1 MVAEWLRLSSEASVL
16 PAVDA
21 EGGPI
26 SRSRAELFLI
36 SSLLLFLELACIRW
50 FPAHVLFLTFFTNTI
65 LLASFLGM
73 SLGCLAA
80 RRPQNFLAQT
90 PLLLAITLVAGLC
103 IERLREALFLT
114 LNLGNQ
120 VSPQVVF
127 FGNDYQAHSSFSF
140 IPMEMIEGFFFF
152 MLALALVGPGQELG
166 RAFDRLPN
174 RVEAYTVNI
183 LGSLV
188 GIILF
193 AVCSW
198 LGLSPFWWF
207 LVVVLGMG
215 YFLFFSSPARQPFSS
230 RWGVLGPLV
239 LVPVLASLTSS
250 SHGRNGQ
257 RLGESLWSPY
267 YRIDY
272 TYPPARQ
279 ITVNLIGHQTMVGRD
294 GKAGT
299 AFAYSLPYLFQRDS
313 GGKPFQDVL
322 VIGAGSG
329 NDVSRALQWG
339 ATHVDAVEIDPVI
352 LRLGKKDHPDQPY
365 QDPRVSTHLDDGRNF
380 LRSTDRQYDL
390 IVYALVDSLVLH
402 SSYSDI
408 RLESF
413 LFTREAFE
421 DVRRHLKPGGLF
433 VAYNYFRQGWIVE
446 RVSNELR
453 ETFGGEPLVLT
464 LPYREV
470 VDPRMADADGFT
482 MCVSGATEGLR
493 QAFAARPEY
502 WLNGDRPPSPS
513 SPNAFEQ
520 NPAPEDRRRWIRFGV
535 ARVVDPEA
543 VGAATDDWPFLYVRK
558 RMIPGLSLRGMATMG
573 GLSLLLL
580 VLFLWEGPKS
590 DQRWR
595 LDGRMFFLG
604 AGFML
609 LETEAV
615 VHMALL
621 FGSTWMVNTVV
632 FMAVLGMILGA
643 NLYVL
648 KRRPARLWPYYLGLL
663 ISLAMNIVIPLD
675 FFLGM
680 NRPVQMAASS
690 LLVFAP
696 ILFAGVI
703 FAVAFGR
710 SRNPHQD
717 FGANVGGAI
726 LGGLAE
732 YSSTLLGFRYLTLL
746 AVLFYALSAALGRKQ
761 QQPSEWSNA

>member
-1 MVAEWLRLSSEASVL
+1 MGQVSVL

-21 EGGPI
+21 ERGPS

-36 SSLLLFLELACIRW
+36 SFLLLFLELACIRW

-90 PLLLAITLVAGLC
+90 PFLLVVTLVAGLC
-103 IERLREALFLT
+103 VERLREALFLT

-120 VSPQVVF
+120 VAPQVVF
-127 FGNDYQAHSSFSF
+127 FGNDYQAHSSISF
-140 IPMEMIEGFFFF
+140 IPMEVIEGFFFF
-152 MLALALVGPGQELG
+152 MLALVLAGPGQELG

-174 RVEAYTVNI
+174 RVEAYTLNI
-183 LGSLV
+183 LGSLA

-193 AVCSW
+193 AACSW

-207 LVVVLGMG
+207 LAIALGVG
-215 YFLFFSSPARQPFSS
+215 YFLLVTSSARRSFSG
-230 RWGVLGPLV
+230 RWGTLV
-239 LVPVLASLTSS
+239 ALALVPVLASLTSG
-250 SHGRNGQ
+250 SHSGNSKPVS
-257 RLGESLWSPY
+257 ESIWSPY
-267 YRIDY
+267 YRIEY
-272 TYPPARQ
+272 TYPPVRH
-279 ITVNLIGHQTMVGRD
+279 IEVNLIGHQTMVSRH
-294 GKAGT
+294 GT
-299 AFAYSLPYLFQRDS
+299 EGSPAFAYSLPYLFQRDS

-339 ATHVDAVEIDPVI
+339 VSHVDAVEIDPVI
-352 LRLGKKDHPDQPY
+352 LRLGKRDHPDQPY
-365 QDPRVSTHLDDGRNF
+365 QDPRVSTYSDDGRNF

-433 VAYNYFRQGWIVE
+433 VAYNYFRHGWIVG

-464 LPYREV
+464 LPYREAV
-470 VDPRMADADGFT
+470 ARAAEADGFT

-493 QAFAARPEY
+493 RAFADRPEY
-502 WLNGDRPPSPS
+502 WLSGERAPSPL
-513 SPNAFEQ
+513 SPNGFEQ
-520 NPAPEDRRRWIRFGV
+520 NPAPEERRHWIRFGL
-535 ARVVDPEA
+535 AKVVDPEE
-543 VGAATDDWPFLYVRK
+543 VGTATDDWPFLYVRR

-580 VLFLWEGPKS
+580 VLFLREGPKG
-590 DQRWR
+590 DKRWR

-632 FMAVLGMILGA
+632 FVAVLGMILGA

-648 KRRPARLWPYYLGLL
+648 KRRPARLWPYYLGLMV
-663 ISLAMNIVIPLD
+663 SLAMNAVIPLD

-680 NRPVQMAASS
+680 NRALQAAASS

-710 SRNPHQD
+710 SRKPDRD

-732 YSSTLLGFRYLTLL
+732 YSSTLLGFQYLTLL
-746 AVLFYALSAALGRKQ
+746 AVLFYALSAALGRKHT
-761 QQPSEWSNA
+761 QPSEWNNAQLLKSS